1 MLHGFYPLKKV
12 IWLKINILIMDNEI
26 FNKQG
31 LFYYEDNEFTGIIK
45 KNENGS
51 LEVNTLNPIIFSKDD
66 FVLITGHVNGKKVS
80 FVMYNH
86 FIYSHSTEHTW
97 EVTYLIHSLFNGET
111 YTNFDQL
118 KFKNISLKINN
129 ISSTMR
135 LLSSFNHNFTSETEK
150 KYSPLI
156 INPQKDMVV
165 NFENFILKIRL
176 NHFYES
182 RGNFGNGQYA
192 NFKEEIIIIIEYSKK
207 ENLNIIIGDIRIIQN
222 LFTFLT
228 GRSRIIELNAFDK
241 EYEDINLI
249 IPMVSNEVI
258 NRSQYP
264 SAIQLTNSNIENIT
278 KKWFENYKQ
287 FNSVYDLYFSLE
299 DSHLNS
305 STLFLTYAQILESYH
320 RQRYEGEYADNQKF
334 KRISKKVRKC
344 LKETDEIK
352 AIEDNNVRIEL
363 TNKIVSSIKFS
374 YEFTLHDRLLELF
387 NELNVYEFFQEI
399 LHKFVNDADDP
410 IEDFC
415 NLIKNNRN
423 YYTHYGDKSENVL
436 DDENLVELN
445 EALNMVIKLI
455 FLKELDFKVDEVN
468 EITSKDKTFRLNSY
482 VSWM

>member
-97 EVTYLIHSLFNGET
+97 EVTYLIHSLFIGET

>member
-51 LEVNTLNPIIFSKDD
+51 LEVNTLNPIIFSKGD

-97 EVTYLIHSLFNGET
+97 EVTYLIHSLFIGET